1 MSFYSNLFSGQDG
14 TSSFYFTANRIQYAN
29 RNALKLDNMSK
40 LVKNITKNNVFH
52 RDCECDFDR
61 WLMVVTGE
69 TDFVNPSDWS
79 IVMLNSS
86 LCQVPLFAKGCFSR
100 AEVQLSKYDM
110 KMCSMIGEL
119 YISTSARHHSIRGLK
134 SRVLK
139 LIFLA

>member
-1 MSFYSNLFSGQDG
+1 
-14 TSSFYFTANRIQYAN
+14 
-29 RNALKLDNMSK
+29 MSK
-40 LVKNITKNNVFH
+40 MVKNITKNNVFH

-86 LCQVPLFAKGCFSR
+86 LCQVPLFAKGCFSK

-119 YISTSARHHSIRGLK
+119 YIHS
-134 SRVLK
+134 S
-139 LIFLA
+139 

>member
-1 MSFYSNLFSGQDG
+1 MLFYSNLFSGQDG

-69 TDFVNPSDWS
+69 TDLVNPSDWT

-86 LCQVPLFAKGCFSR
+86 LCQVPLFAKGCFSK

-119 YISTSARHHSIRGLK
+119 YIHS
-134 SRVLK
+134 S
-139 LIFLA
+139 